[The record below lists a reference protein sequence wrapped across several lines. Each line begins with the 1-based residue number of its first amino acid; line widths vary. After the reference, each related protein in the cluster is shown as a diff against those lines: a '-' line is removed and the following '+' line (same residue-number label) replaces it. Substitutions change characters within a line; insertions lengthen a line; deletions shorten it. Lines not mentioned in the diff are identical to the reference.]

1 MRRELPAK
9 KFASFLLNVSK
20 PLRVSAEIIP
30 ARFLFLKSTTTN
42 TSYDPHNKSHKPRSF
57 WPACIGKRL

>member
-9 KFASFLLNVSK
+9 KFASFLLNASK

-30 ARFLFLKSTTTN
+30 ARFLFLKSTTTK
-42 TSYDPHNKSHKPRSF
+42 H
-57 WPACIGKRL
+57 IL